1 MATNQSVREMSYTLI
16 ALANIQPSTYNPRKQ
31 FDEESLNELAES
43 IRQQGVLQPI
53 NVRPIPE
60 TDRYEIV
67 FGERRYKASL
77 IVGLETIPATISNYT
92 DEEAEEIAIT
102 ENLQRKDV
110 TPMEEANAY
119 QRLIDSGR
127 HDVKSLSLLF
137 GKSENYIRSRLKFT
151 SLIPEIAEL
160 MENELLSISVANEI
174 CRYGEDI
181 QREVYEQHLRN
192 SNGYSNWRGLKA
204 SEVANAIERDYT
216 TNLEHYDFDKSVCA
230 LCPHN
235 TNHLLLFCEGGCGKC
250 SNRKCLNEKIASYMV
265 DETLNLLSEYPYA
278 SVSKT
283 MYRTNAEVAKR
294 IEEMGIEIVP
304 VDYTTGFPTE
314 PETPEIADYETSEEY
329 EEALK
334 DYRNEMQEYEEE
346 RENIKR
352 KHENGEINI
361 FVEIGATDVRLV
373 YLTASKIED
382 AHTKTSP
389 IAELEK
395 KDERNK
401 EIAVERTIEDTKK
414 KLLEVNMTDTK
425 FSADEE
431 KMVYYFLL
439 SSLRRENY
447 ALVGVSEEKS
457 GYLSEADKL
466 EIISSLTA
474 KTKAIIRR
482 DYLLDNFKNAYRGN
496 AVATMLQDFAKKHM
510 PDDYKAIEDN
520 YNGIYDKRKQRIEEK
535 KALLIAEQEKEIQA
549 QEEPLK
555 QDIQPE
561 ESAA

>member
-60 TDRYEIV
+60 TNRFEIV

-77 IVGLETIPATISNYT
+77 IAGLETIPATISNYT

-192 SNGYSNWRGLKA
+192 SNGYSNWRGMKA

-250 SNRKCLNEKIASYMV
+250 SNRNCLNEKIASYMV
-265 DETLNLLSEYPYA
+265 DKTLNLLSEHPYA

-283 MYRTNAEVAKR
+283 TYRTNAEVAKR

-304 VDYTTGFPTE
+304 VEYTTVFPSE
-314 PETPEIADYETSEEY
+314 PETPKIEDYETSEEY

-334 DYRNEMQEYEEE
+334 DYRNEMQEYDEEK
-346 RENIKR
+346 ENLKR
-352 KHENGEINI
+352 KQEVGEINI

-373 YLTASKIED
+373 YHTAFQIED
-382 AHTKTSP
+382 VHTKTSP

-414 KLLEVNMTDTK
+414 KLLEVNMADTK

-447 ALVGVSEEKS
+447 VLVGVSEETS

-466 EIISSLTA
+466 KIISSLTA

-535 KALLIAEQEKEIQA
+535 KALLIAEQEKENQA
-549 QEEPLK
+549 QEEPLE
-555 QDIQPE
+555 QDVQTA